1 MARRSVTPAQ
11 RKRRILRD
19 TLLLAA
25 VLVVLVLRLDFPI
38 FTANQALAA
47 TQSRHFFGPGTVI
60 GTLDNTQNSLAH
72 WISAQIPHRIG
83 SYDRYYILR
92 QGNWYAW
99 CGIYREGLF
108 WHSGAL
114 EAVENDPTLPLVPLV
129 VSDRYNGAVLMISN
143 DPEIVRAEIT
153 FPIPT
158 ETGSSYT
165 LLSASQSQNAENC
178 FLIPYTSGPGF
189 VFPEDLRVRG
199 YDAAG
204 GLAYESP
211 VPASWA
217 EYFGITGPDSPSARY
232 TPA

>member
-1 MARRSVTPAQ
+1 MARRSVAPAQ

-19 TLLLAA
+19 ILLLAV

-38 FTANQALAA
+38 LTASQALEA
-47 TQSRHFFGPGTVI
+47 TQARYFFGPGEVI
-60 GTLDNTQNSLAH
+60 TTLDDPREA
-72 WISAQIPHRIG
+72 AKVKIG
-83 SYDRYYILR
+83 QYDRYYILR
-92 QGNWYAW
+92 HGDWYAW
-99 CGIYREGLF
+99 CGVNHYGLF
-108 WHSGAL
+108 WQAGGL
-114 EAVENDPTLPLVPLV
+114 DAVENDPNLPLVPLV
-129 VSDRYNGAVLMISN
+129 VSDRNSGAVLVISN
-143 DPEIVRAEIT
+143 DPEITQVEIT
-153 FPIPT
+153 FPISS
-158 ETGSSYT
+158 ETKQGYT

-189 VFPEDLRVRG
+189 VFPEDLQVRG

-232 TPA
+232 TPT

>member
-19 TLLLAA
+19 ILLLAV

-38 FTANQALAA
+38 LTASQALEA
-47 TQSRHFFGPGTVI
+47 TQARYFFGPGEVI
-60 GTLDNTQNSLAH
+60 TTLDDPREA
-72 WISAQIPHRIG
+72 AKVKIG
-83 SYDRYYILR
+83 QYDRYYILR
-92 QGNWYAW
+92 HGDWYAW
-99 CGIYREGLF
+99 CGVNHYGLF
-108 WHSGAL
+108 WQTGGL
-114 EAVENDPTLPLVPLV
+114 DAVENDPNLPLVPLV
-129 VSDRYNGAVLMISN
+129 VSDRNSGAVLVISN
-143 DPEIVRAEIT
+143 DPEITQVEIA
-153 FPIPT
+153 FPISS
-158 ETGSSYT
+158 ETRQGYT

-204 GLAYESP
+204 ELAYESP

-232 TPA
+232 TPT

>member
-19 TLLLAA
+19 ILLLAV

-38 FTANQALAA
+38 LTASQALEA
-47 TQSRHFFGPGTVI
+47 TQARYFFGPGEVI
-60 GTLDNTQNSLAH
+60 TTLDDPREA
-72 WISAQIPHRIG
+72 AKVKIG
-83 SYDRYYILR
+83 QYDRYYILR
-92 QGNWYAW
+92 HEDWYAW
-99 CGIYREGLF
+99 CGVNHYGLF
-108 WHSGAL
+108 WQTGGL
-114 EAVENDPTLPLVPLV
+114 DAVENDPNLPLVPLV
-129 VSDRYNGAVLMISN
+129 VSDRNSGAVLVISN
-143 DPEIVRAEIT
+143 DPEITQVEIA
-153 FPIPT
+153 FPISS
-158 ETGSSYT
+158 ETKQGYT

-232 TPA
+232 TPT